1 MTAELRNIA
10 GLGTNPMQ
18 VYQDAKC
25 YLKGVFN
32 AIEAFRSER
41 DPEGWRVESLID
53 SAAFLEYSHENG
65 LESPLDVQG
74 DYPLQ
79 QRLCQSCFFMLKR
92 YKCFSKESNL

>member
-1 MTAELRNIA
+1 
-10 GLGTNPMQ
+10 MQ

-79 QRLCQSCFFMLKR
+79 TKVTSELLLHAEALHVLFKGEQPLTVPI
-92 YKCFSKESNL
+92 